1 VFIPDAAATQQI
13 NSRATQ
19 HRMMQR
25 RAEKDAGIFAPRL
38 ILGRTGIFSAPCGQI
53 TFETRLRES
62 AAMLR

>member
-1 VFIPDAAATQQI
+1 
-13 NSRATQ
+13 
-19 HRMMQR
+19 MMQR